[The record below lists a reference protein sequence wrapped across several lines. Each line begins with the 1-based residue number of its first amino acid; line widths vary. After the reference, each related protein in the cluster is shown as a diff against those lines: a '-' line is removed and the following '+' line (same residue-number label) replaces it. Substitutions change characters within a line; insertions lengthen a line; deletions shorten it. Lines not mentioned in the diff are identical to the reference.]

1 MAIVKNINLINFR
14 NFSNLNLSF
23 DGKLNIFFGK
33 NGCGKTNIL
42 EAISL
47 ISKGRGIRN
56 SSIFNLIKKNKNNFL
71 IKNNLEIN
79 YNNFNISIT
88 SENKNDKLKKI
99 VKINED
105 LSKDS
110 LDFLNQSVSY
120 IIFLPEM
127 ERLFQTSPSQ
137 RRNFLDRLIFS
148 SRNDYNKLINKY
160 KKFLLERTKILQGN
174 ITDGDWLNN
183 IETEI
188 CNLGMEIYK
197 ERFAQV
203 GFLNSNFITLK
214 TDHKFQFNVELKIK
228 DDFFNNQI
236 TFEQYLSNLQESR
249 IFDKKYGGTKIGPHK
264 SDLIAI
270 IDDDLEA
277 SLLSTGQQKTIVL
290 MILLSQCNFL
300 VNYKNINPI
309 LLFDEIGSHLDLS
322 NRQILLDMINKFK
335 IQFFLT
341 GTDKNLFSFVSTKGQ
356 FYNITDL

>member
-23 DGKLNIFFGK
+23 DEKLNIFFGK

-56 SSIFNLIKKNKNNFL
+56 SSIFNLIKKNKDNFL
-71 IKNNLEIN
+71 IKNNLEIK

-88 SENKNDKLKKI
+88 TENKNDKLKKI
-99 VKINED
+99 VKINDD

-160 KKFLLERTKILQGN
+160 KKSLLERTKILQGN

-183 IETEI
+183 VEIEI

-203 GFLNSNFITLK
+203 GFLNSNFIALK

-236 TFEQYLSNLQESR
+236 TFEQYLSNLQELR
-249 IFDKKYGGTKIGPHK
+249 IFDKKHGGTKIGPHK

-270 IDDDLEA
+270 IDNDLEA
-277 SLLSTGQQKTIVL
+277 SLLSTGQQKTIIL
-290 MILLSQCNFL
+290 IILLSQCNFL

-356 FYNITDL
+356 FYNITNL

>member
-1 MAIVKNINLINFR
+1 MTIVKSTSLINFR

-23 DGKLNIFFGK
+23 DEKLNIFFGK

-47 ISKGRGIRN
+47 IAKGRGIRN
-56 SSIFNLIKKNKNNFL
+56 SSIFNLIKKNKDNFL
-71 IKNNLEIN
+71 IKNTLEIK
-79 YNNFNISIT
+79 YNNFNVVIS
-88 SENKNDKLKKI
+88 SENKNDKIKKI
-99 VKINED
+99 TKINDD
-105 LSKDS
+105 LSKES
-110 LDFLNQSVSY
+110 IDFLNQSVSY

-148 SRNDYNKLINKY
+148 SRNDYNRLINKY
-160 KKFLLERTKILQGN
+160 KKFLLERIKILQKNN
-174 ITDGDWLNN
+174 IDDDWLNN

-197 ERFAQV
+197 ERLAQV
-203 GFLNSNFITLK
+203 DCINSNFTTLK

-228 DDFFNNQI
+228 DDFFNKQI
-236 TFEQYLSNLQESR
+236 SFEEYLSNLKGSR

-270 IDDDLEA
+270 INDDFEA
-277 SLLSTGQQKTIVL
+277 SLLSTGQQKTVIL

-300 VNYKNINPI
+300 VNDKNINPI
-309 LLFDEIGSHLDLS
+309 LLFDEIGSHLDS
-322 NRQILLDMINKFK
+322 NNRQILLDMINRFK

-341 GTDKNLFSFVSTKGQ
+341 GTDKNLFSFVSTNAQ
-356 FYNITDL
+356 FYNITNI

>member
-1 MAIVKNINLINFR
+1 MAIVKDINLINFR

-23 DGKLNIFFGK
+23 DKKLNIFFGE
-33 NGCGKTNIL
+33 NGCGKTNVL

-47 ISKGRGIRN
+47 IAKGRGIRN
-56 SSIFNLIKKNKNNFL
+56 SSIFNLIKKNKDNFL
-71 IKNNLEIN
+71 INNNLEIKH
-79 YNNFNISIT
+79 NNFNVAIT
-88 SENKNDKLKKI
+88 TENKNDKFKKI
-99 VKINED
+99 VKINDD

-148 SRNDYNKLINKY
+148 SRNDYNRLINKY
-160 KKFLLERTKILQGN
+160 KKFLLERIKILQRN
-174 ITDGDWLNN
+174 IIDVEWLNN
-183 IETEI
+183 VEAEI

-197 ERFAQV
+197 ERLAQV
-203 GFLNSNFITLK
+203 GFINSNISTLK

-236 TFEQYLSNLQESR
+236 SFDEYLSNLKGSR

-264 SDLIAI
+264 SDLKAI
-270 IDDDLEA
+270 INDDFEA
-277 SLLSTGQQKTIVL
+277 SLLSTGQQKTVIL

-300 VNYKNINPI
+300 INYKNINPI
-309 LLFDEIGSHLDLS
+309 LLLDEIGSHLDS
-322 NRQILLDMINKFK
+322 NNRQILLDMINRFK

-341 GTDKNLFSFVSTKGQ
+341 GTDKNLFSFVSTNAQ
-356 FYNITDL
+356 FYNITNL